1 MGMMK
6 DSALIADV
14 KGTTKVG
21 FLLLDHFTMIAL
33 ASSIEPLR
41 MANQL
46 SGEELYSWNLI
57 SEDGLPVTA
66 SDGLSLTPDFSI
78 LDNTHFDLIVVAGGV
93 DITRSYS
100 QKQISWLTKQSRKN
114 IQIGGICTGAY
125 VLAHAGLLN
134 DYQCSVHWECL
145 TALQETYPKVNCN
158 NRLFSIDRDRMTS
171 SGGSAPMDMFL
182 NLMTKQHGPKLSN
195 AVSDMFICDRIRSE
209 SDQQRMPMRQFNS
222 VGICAPK
229 LVDVIELMENNLE
242 EPIELDE
249 LASFVDVS
257 RRQIERMFLRHLD
270 CSPSRYYLRLRLE
283 RARKLLKQSNM
294 SIVEI
299 SMACG
304 FISTP
309 HFSRCYRKHIGLSPR
324 DERKAAWKGDKASDV
339 VSSLNTTE
347 QEAIVYMP
355 HAQDALNQ
363 SHSEPT
369 YGSVSI
375 I

>member
-1 MGMMK
+1 MEK
-6 DSALIADV
+6 SHLAFDA
-14 KGTTKVG
+14 KNTTKVG

-46 SGEELYSWNLI
+46 SAEELYSWHLI
-57 SEDGLPVTA
+57 SENGQSVTA
-66 SDGLSLTPDFSI
+66 SDGLSLTPDSSME
-78 LDNTHFDLIVVAGGV
+78 NCGNFDLIIVVGGV
-93 DITRSYS
+93 DITRTFTV
-100 QKQISWLTKQSRKN
+100 KQISWLTKQSRKGVKL
-114 IQIGGICTGAY
+114 GGICTGAY

-134 DYQCSVHWECL
+134 GYQCSVHWECM
-145 TALQETYPKVNCN
+145 TALQEAFPKVNCN
-158 NRLFSIDRDRMTS
+158 NKLFSIDRDRLTS

-182 NLMTKQHGPKLSN
+182 NMMSKQHGPKLSN
-195 AVSDMFICDRIRSE
+195 AISDMFICDRIRNE

-222 VGICAPK
+222 AGVCTPK

-257 RRQIERMFLRHLD
+257 RRQIERMFHRHLD
-270 CSPSRYYLRLRLE
+270 CSPSRFYLRLRLE

-309 HFSRCYRKHIGLSPR
+309 HFSRCYRKHIGVSPR
-324 DERKAAWKGDKASDV
+324 DERKIAWKGGVPEGASIKV
-339 VSSLNTTE
+339 ETG
-347 QEAIVYMP
+347 EAIVYIP
-355 HAQDALNQ
+355 HAHDALNH
-363 SHSEPT
+363 SHAEPS
-369 YGSVSI
+369 YGSVVV
-375 I
+375 

>member
-1 MGMMK
+1 MANSTNLAF
-6 DSALIADV
+6 DARS
-14 KGTTKVG
+14 TTKVG
-21 FLLLDHFTMIAL
+21 FLLLDQFTMIAL

-46 SGEELYSWNLI
+46 SAEELYSWSLI
-57 SEDGLPVTA
+57 SENGKPVTA
-66 SDGLSLTPDFSI
+66 SDGLILTPDMSI
-78 LDNTHFDLIVVAGGV
+78 EGSEVFDLVIVAGGV
-93 DITRSYS
+93 DITRTFTV
-100 QKQISWLTKQSRKN
+100 KQVSWLIKQSRKGG
-114 IQIGGICTGAY
+114 QLGGICTGAY

-134 DYQCSVHWECL
+134 GYQCSVHWECL
-145 TALQETYPKVNCN
+145 TALQEAFPKVNSN
-158 NRLFSIDRDRMTS
+158 NKLFSIDKDRLTS

-182 NLMTKQHGPKLSN
+182 NMITKQHGPKLTN
-195 AVSDMFICDRIRSE
+195 AISDMFICDRIRNE
-209 SDQQRMPMRQFNS
+209 SDQQRMPARQFSS
-222 VGICAPK
+222 VGVCTPK

-257 RRQIERMFLRHLD
+257 RRQIERMFHRHLD

-309 HFSRCYRKHIGLSPR
+309 HFSRCYRKHIGVSPR
-324 DERKAAWKGDKASDV
+324 DERKTAWKVEAVAPLPIDS
-339 VSSLNTTE
+339 NTPIPFT
-347 QEAIVYMP
+347 P
-355 HAQDALNQ
+355 HAQDALSK
-363 SHSEPT
+363 SHTEPS
-369 YGSVSI
+369 YGSVAV
-375 I
+375 

>member
-1 MGMMK
+1 MVMAN
-6 DSALIADV
+6 DSTLAFDV
-14 KGTTKVG
+14 KNTTKVG

-46 SGEELYSWNLI
+46 SAEELYSWNLI
-57 SEDGLPVTA
+57 SEDGEPVIA

-78 LDNTHFDLIVVAGGV
+78 QDNADFDIIIVAGGV
-93 DITRSYS
+93 DITRTFSP
-100 QKQISWLTKQSRKN
+100 KKISWLTKQSRKGV
-114 IQIGGICTGAY
+114 QLGGICTGAY

-134 DYQCSVHWECL
+134 GYQCSVHWECL
-145 TALQETYPKVNCN
+145 TALQETFPKVNCN
-158 NRLFSIDRDRMTS
+158 NRLFSIDKDRMTA

-182 NLMTKQHGPKLSN
+182 NMMTKQHGPRLSN

-222 VGICAPK
+222 VGMCAPK

-249 LASFVDVS
+249 LANFVDIS

-309 HFSRCYRKHIGLSPR
+309 HFSRCYRKHIGVSPR
-324 DERKAAWKGDKASDV
+324 DERKAAWKAEDV
-339 VSSLNTTE
+339 VNPLAVDGS
-347 QEAIVYMP
+347 APIVYMP
-355 HAQDALNQ
+355 HSQDALSQ
-363 SHSEPT
+363 SYSEPS
-369 YGSVSI
+369 YGSVSVV
-375 I
+375 